1 MDTEATSGIEAL
13 AGSRFETGEA
23 AEFDTMLPP
32 AFAAEGQPAEI
43 ISIFDRDGHRAIS
56 TPSTDSV
63 RVVAHDPP
71 GGPPATVSTIEVM
84 LERLRTRSAPG
95 NRDDPWRVALAVE
108 GGGMRGVISTG
119 MLLALEQL
127 GFRSTIDLVV
137 GTSAGALASAFFVD
151 GRTVEGSVLFYTDLN
166 DAPFLDR
173 SRLLRMEA
181 ALDLPYLIGEVAPAR
196 GLDLDALGGS
206 DIPLYATVT
215 PVDPDNATRFF
226 RVDGDAERVSSILA
240 ATASL
245 PVLAGGAKVVDDADY
260 VDGGLHEQIPWRTAA
275 VLGATHVLVLP
286 SRPVSDHDELESLT
300 FVERLTVVPVV
311 RRIHGNH
318 VGDLVAS
325 LPERSS
331 HAAWSLRAVSDG
343 RATPIDWMEGRGQP
357 RFDIVQVP
365 ADLHLPDRLER
376 SRPVLVDALMGGAE
390 ALLSH
395 AGFDGPDGI
404 TVEQRVVLTHP
415 DATVKDYRASRLSTL
430 LHRDD

>member
-1 MDTEATSGIEAL
+1 M
-13 AGSRFETGEA
+13 
-23 AEFDTMLPP
+23 P
-32 AFAAEGQPAEI
+32 AV
-43 ISIFDRDGHRAIS
+43 DHN
-56 TPSTDSV
+56 
-63 RVVAHDPP
+63 PP
-71 GGPPATVSTIEVM
+71 GGPPATASTIDVM
-84 LERLRTRSAPG
+84 LDRLRSRSAPG
-95 NRDDPWRVALAVE
+95 ARDDPWRVALAVE
-108 GGGMRGVISTG
+108 GGGMRGVISAG

-127 GFRSTIDLVV
+127 GLRTTIDLVV
-137 GTSAGALASAFFVD
+137 GTSAGALASAFFID

-181 ALDLPYLIGEVAPAR
+181 ALDLPYLIEEAAPAR
-196 GLDLDALGGS
+196 GLDLGALATS

-215 PVDPDNATRFF
+215 PVDPDNETRFV
-226 RVDGDAERVSSILA
+226 RVEGDTDRISSILA

-245 PVLAGGAKVVDDADY
+245 PVLAGGAKEIDGDGY

-275 VLGATHVLVLP
+275 ALGATHVLVLP
-286 SRPVSDHDELESLT
+286 SRPVSDHDQLDSLT
-300 FVERLTVVPVV
+300 FVERFTVVPVV
-311 RRIHGNH
+311 RRVHGNH
-318 VGDLVAS
+318 IGDLVAT

-365 ADLHLPDRLER
+365 DELHLPDRLER
-376 SRPVLVDALMGGAE
+376 SRPILVDALIGGAE
-390 ALLSH
+390 ALLAH
-395 AGFDGPDGI
+395 AGFDGADGI
-404 TVEQRVVLTHP
+404 SVEQRVVLVHP

>member
-1 MDTEATSGIEAL
+1 M
-13 AGSRFETGEA
+13 
-23 AEFDTMLPP
+23 
-32 AFAAEGQPAEI
+32 
-43 ISIFDRDGHRAIS
+43 
-56 TPSTDSV
+56 
-63 RVVAHDPP
+63 
-71 GGPPATVSTIEVM
+71 STIEVM
-84 LERLRTRSAPG
+84 LDRLQNRSAPG
-95 NRDDPWRVALAVE
+95 SRTDPWRVALAVE
-108 GGGMRGVISTG
+108 GGGMRGVISAG

-127 GFRSTIDLVV
+127 GLRSTIDLVV

-173 SRLLRMEA
+173 SRLLKMEA
-181 ALDLPYLIGEVAPAR
+181 ALDLPYLIRDAAPAR
-196 GLDLDALGGS
+196 GLDLAALGTS

-215 PVDPDNATRFF
+215 AVNPDNDTRFF
-226 RVDGDAERVSSILA
+226 RVEGDVDRVGSILA

-245 PVLAGGAKVVDDADY
+245 PVLAGGAKVIDGAGY

-275 VLGATHVLVLP
+275 ALGATHVLVLP

-300 FVERLTVVPVV
+300 FVERFTVVPVV
-311 RRIHGNH
+311 RRVHGDH

-331 HAAWSLRAVSDG
+331 HASWSLRAVSDG
-343 RATPIDWMEGRGQP
+343 RATPIDWMQGRGQP
-357 RFDIVQVP
+357 RFDIVDVP
-365 ADLHLPDRLER
+365 GDLHLPDRLER

-390 ALLSH
+390 ALLAH
-395 AGFDGPDGI
+395 AGFGGPEGI

-430 LHRDD
+430 LQRAD